1 MGRTISGTSDSAGS
15 ESVGN
20 RAAGWDDNVD
30 VDCSACRENLS
41 AQLDGEQIPSSADAV
56 ERHLDECPDCRRWR
70 DDASRLTS
78 ALRLRPAEPAP
89 ELAAP
94 VLRAAPVRPRRR
106 LPLRVA
112 LACVAACQ
120 LLLGI
125 AQTTGLG
132 HHAAAHAMTSGHAA
146 MSGHL
151 FNESTAWNLA
161 LGIGLLISAARPRV
175 SSGLLPVLAA
185 FLVVL
190 TGFSASDLLQG
201 AVPVARLASHGFL
214 VLGLVLLLLVRDDRR
229 PAPTARSDP
238 ESNPD
243 DGTDPVTSTVDTAAE
258 GGANP
263 GLRPVN
269 HRRAA

>member
-1 MGRTISGTSDSAGS
+1 M
-15 ESVGN
+15 
-20 RAAGWDDNVD
+20 D

-41 AQLDGEQIPSSADAV
+41 AQLDGEQTPWSADAV
-56 ERHLDECPDCRRWR
+56 ERHLDGCQACRRWQ

-78 ALRLRPAEPAP
+78 ALRLRPAELAP

-94 VLRAAPVRPRRR
+94 VLRAGPVRPRRR

-112 LACVAACQ
+112 LVCVAVCQ
-120 LLLGI
+120 LLLGV
-125 AQTTGLG
+125 AQTTGFG
-132 HHAAAHAMTSGHAA
+132 HHDLSHAA

-161 LGIGLLISAARPRV
+161 LGIGLLVSAIRPRV

-190 TGFSASDLLQG
+190 SGFSASDLLHG
-201 AVPVARLASHGFL
+201 EVPVTRLLSHGFL

-229 PAPTARSDP
+229 PAPTARSGP
-238 ESNPD
+238 EPMPD
-243 DGTDPVTSTVDTAAE
+243 DGTNPVPSTVDAATGSE
-258 GGANP
+258 PASP